1 MKKKFSYLETE
12 FFEFLYHEASTYS
25 NTISLP
31 GPTGESNQLQYKP
44 RGTVLCLGPTSVDAL
59 KQTLLSLVLGNS
71 VICKITN
78 DEYQSLVAMG
88 FSQDNIH
95 QLNYEPCLNL
105 LRARIFNVVLY
116 FSDISSV
123 QKVILSSHKELIAV
137 IDSLYESWQLV
148 KEQVITEDTTA
159 SGGNANLLAL

>member
-1 MKKKFSYLETE
+1 MEQNQQAIEAFKQSLTLKETWQSYRGLGLA
-12 FFEFLYHEASTYS
+12 LYK
-25 NTISLP
+25 
-31 GPTGESNQLQYKP
+31 NQQYQ
-44 RGTVLCLGPTSVDAL
+44 SAVDAL
-59 KQTLLSLVLGNS
+59 KQSLLSIVLGNS

-123 QKVILSSHKELIAV
+123 QKVIHSAHKELIAV